1 LEKWSISILLILGLV
16 LGSSSWALSGDLY
29 TEIVDYGIYTTEVEK
44 TVKEEGT
51 AVGVR
56 HEAKDWKM
64 VKTTTNIPMK
74 LGTRF
79 GVLFNLKG
87 KPKGTKFK
95 LRTTTIYP
103 KQGLTNPKTG
113 KTYHK
118 NEYYCTYTTGSIS
131 AHLNG
136 FDDPCE
142 MVSGKWTFQLWD
154 GDNKI
159 LDKTFTTYKP

>member
-1 LEKWSISILLILGLV
+1 MLKLFISIVLVLGLV
-16 LGSSSWALSGDLY
+16 LGSSSWVLSGDVY
-29 TEIVDYGIYTTEVEK
+29 AEIVDYGIYTAEVEK
-44 TVKEEGT
+44 TAKEEGA
-51 AVGVR
+51 AVEVR

-87 KPKGTKFK
+87 KPEGTKIK
-95 LRTTTIYP
+95 LRNITIYP

-118 NEYYCTYTTGSIS
+118 NEFYFTYTIGGING
-131 AHLNG
+131 HLHG
-136 FDDPCE
+136 FDEPLE
-142 MVSGKWTFQLWD
+142 MVSGHFRYGMEIIK
-154 GDNKI
+154 
-159 LDKTFTTYKP
+159 Y

>member
-1 LEKWSISILLILGLV
+1 MRKISINIVLVLGLF
-16 LGSSSWALSGDLY
+16 LGSSSVVFAGDVY
-29 TEIVDYGIYTTEVEK
+29 TEIVDYGIYTREV
-44 TVKEEGT
+44 
-51 AVGVR
+51 
-56 HEAKDWKM
+56 KDLKM

-74 LGTRF
+74 IGTRF

-87 KPKGTKFK
+87 KPKGTNVK

-103 KQGLTNPKTG
+103 KQGLTNPING

-136 FDDPCE
+136 FDEPCE
-142 MVSGKWTFQLWD
+142 MVSGKWTFQVWD

-159 LDKTFTTYKP
+159 LEKAFTTYKP